1 MRLITEE
8 IRAAL
13 ITNGRRFQRD
23 PDFDP
28 LPLVKLFTPDAAAT
42 WLIAAAEPEDPD
54 LLFGLCDLGVG
65 FPELGSVLLSEI
77 QSVRGRLGLRVE
89 RDLTFKADRPISAYA
104 KVATVASRIVA

>member
-1 MRLITEE
+1 MRLITNE

-13 ITNGRRFQRD
+13 ITNGRRYKCD

-28 LPLVKLFTPDAAAT
+28 APLIKLFTPDAAAT
-42 WLIAAAEPEDPD
+42 WLIAAAEPDDPD

-77 QSVRGRLGLRVE
+77 KSVRGRLGLRVE
-89 RDLTFKADRPISAYA
+89 RDLTFKAAMPISTYA
-104 KVATVASRIVA
+104 KVATEASRIVV

>member
-1 MRLITEE
+1 MQLITDE

-13 ITNGRRFQRD
+13 AANGQRFQSN

-28 LPLVKLFTPDAAAT
+28 HPVVKLFTPDAAAT
-42 WLIAAAEPEDPD
+42 WLIASAEPEDPD

-77 QSVRGRLGLRVE
+77 ASVRGRLGLRVE
-89 RDLTFKADRPISAYA
+89 RDLAFKADRPISAYA
-104 KVATVASRIVA
+104 RASTAVRAIVA

>member
-1 MRLITEE
+1 MRLITDE
-8 IRAAL
+8 ISTSL
-13 ITNGRRFQRD
+13 ITNGQLFQRN

-28 LPLVKLFTPDAAAT
+28 HPVVKLFTPDAAAT
-42 WLIAAAEPEDPD
+42 WLIASADPEDPD

-104 KVATVASRIVA
+104 KAATAARRIVA